1 MRKVLLALIVLSAI
15 AGVSFAQQHASKK
28 EKEVSGTVATDLVY
42 TPTDLQIAQLTVAQK
57 DVLIQ
62 QLVEQSARENLQRAN
77 AALTQAAEKVKKDND
92 WPAVLQFDV
101 NKLAFFMPPPPPE
114 KKEN

>member
-1 MRKVLLALIVLSAI
+1 MIVLSAI
-15 AGVSFAQQHASKK
+15 AGVSFAQGHARVTRDIPGKSEPYDSSQKDFIP
-28 EKEVSGTVATDLVY
+28 S
-42 TPTDLQIAQLTVAQK
+42 DLQIAQLTVAQK